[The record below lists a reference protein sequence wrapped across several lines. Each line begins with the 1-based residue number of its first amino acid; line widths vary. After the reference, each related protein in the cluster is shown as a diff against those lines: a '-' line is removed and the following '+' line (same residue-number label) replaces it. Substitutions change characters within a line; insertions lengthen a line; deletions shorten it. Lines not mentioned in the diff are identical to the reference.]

1 MVVLKTSK
9 ERSVS
14 FNYFHAIITTTNIID
29 QYKVLLTVDKALFT
43 LRSRSRVI
51 FLFKWP
57 LVQTNTM
64 KRPPTTWPVPGSKIA
79 VQCSRTVESYAK
91 RKKPRGCWERECA
104 PPLSQIPRFLF
115 SLGLFYFRGRP
126 YYLRAWRRLATL
138 HPFRNASREEYFCKR
153 YFPYSSGQTKT
164 DFFFKTM
171 TS

>member
-1 MVVLKTSK
+1 MVLKTSK

-43 LRSRSRVI
+43 LPARSRVI

-115 SLGLFYFRGRP
+115 SRTSLISHCILSETPPEKNIFVNVISRTH
-126 YYLRAWRRLATL
+126 LDRR
-138 HPFRNASREEYFCKR
+138 KR
-153 YFPYSSGQTKT
+153 I
-164 DFFFKTM
+164 FF
-171 TS
+171 

>member
-1 MVVLKTSK
+1 MVLKTSK

-43 LRSRSRVI
+43 LRARSRVI

-57 LVQTNTM
+57 LVQTYTM

-104 PPLSQIPRFLF
+104 PPPFPDTALLIFAWFVLF
-115 SLGLFYFRGRP
+115 SRTSLLSESLAQASDIASFQKR
-126 YYLRAWRRLATL
+126 LQRRIFL
-138 HPFRNASREEYFCKR
+138 
-153 YFPYSSGQTKT
+153 
-164 DFFFKTM
+164 
-171 TS
+171 